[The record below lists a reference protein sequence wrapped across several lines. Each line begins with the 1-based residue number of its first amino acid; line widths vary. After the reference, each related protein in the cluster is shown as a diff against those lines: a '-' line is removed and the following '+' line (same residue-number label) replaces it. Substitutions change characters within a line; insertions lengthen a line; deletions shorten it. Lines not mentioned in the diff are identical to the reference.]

1 MVPGTMVTQALVPDH
16 LRTAGLGF
24 QNLIF
29 RSMGTIPWPIFAAR
43 IIDSKCIWWGSTCVN
58 ERGAC
63 RAFDKLGM
71 RTRYPEGNVEL
82 YDKLLFSFVSIVFS
96 LKLMAIISYTIAIRF
111 LRRVGHLR
119 HE

>member
-1 MVPGTMVTQALVPDH
+1 MVTQALVPDH

-29 RSMGTIPWPIFAAR
+29 RSMGTIPWPILAAR

-71 RTRYPEGNVEL
+71 RIRTR
-82 YDKLLFSFVSIVFS
+82 LLNHIY
-96 LKLMAIISYTIAIRF
+96 ISSNSNT
-111 LRRVGHLR
+111 
-119 HE
+119 